1 MPNQNGEH
9 RPFDIA
15 VDPYSRVLYWTCA
28 KKNTINITHLNGTPV
43 GVIVE
48 GDHYVPRY
56 IVLNPLGGYVKVVG
70 LLGGGVGFQNLLLLS
85 YLILHEVFG

>member
-28 KKNTINITHLNGTPV
+28 KKNTINITGLDGTPV

-70 LLGGGVGFQNLLLLS
+70 ELGGGVLTKSITLS
-85 YLILHEVFG
+85 KLIPHEVFG

>member
-1 MPNQNGEH
+1 MTNQNGEH

-28 KKNTINITHLNGTPV
+28 KKNTINITGLDGSPV

-56 IVLNPLGGYVKVVG
+56 IVLNPLGGYVKVVWG
-70 LLGGGVGFQNLLLLS
+70 QFGGRTKTITLSNL
-85 YLILHEVFG
+85 IFHKVFG

>member
-1 MPNQNGEH
+1 MYTLQVSIVVSNPASEH

-28 KKNTINITHLNGTPV
+28 KKNTINITGLDGTPV

-48 GDHYVPRY
+48 GDNIVPRY
-56 IVLNPLGGYVKVVG
+56 IALNPLAG
-70 LLGGGVGFQNLLLLS
+70 
-85 YLILHEVFG
+85 